1 MSVFDVW
8 VLLIGKLERNNLME
22 SERRTAK
29 RKRFT
34 YYMRVVDANTLQ
46 HIGYLTEISAVGIQV
61 DTERPLPTNVNYK
74 LRVDL
79 TADIANKTF
88 MVFNGRSK
96 WCQPDRAEPNSYN
109 VGFEVT
115 LLSQDDHAIF
125 NRMIEKYASDKN
137 W

>member
-1 MSVFDVW
+1 M
-8 VLLIGKLERNNLME
+8 GP
-22 SERRTAK
+22 ERRRGK
-29 RKRFT
+29 RRKFT

-46 HIGYLTEISAVGIQV
+46 LIGYLTEISPAGIQV
-61 DTERPLPTNVNYK
+61 DTEKPLPLNTIFK

-88 MVFNGRSK
+88 MVFNGLSK
-96 WCQPDRAEPNSYN
+96 WCQPDRIEPNSYN

-115 LLSQDDHAIF
+115 LLSYDDNEIF
-125 NRMIEKYASDKN
+125 NRMIEKYASDRN